1 MIPSLSSKGYANLSL
16 LSLFV
21 FVLFAC
27 RQEPPP
33 PLERVR
39 AIKTI
44 TVTERASGRA
54 RRFSGVIEAADKSS
68 ISFEVSGNV
77 QKVNVEV
84 GQKVEKDQVLA
95 VLDERTYK
103 LNVQGAEAALG
114 RAKVQLAD
122 KRKDLDRFKRIAK
135 ADPGA
140 ISQASID
147 QAQAAYDSAR
157 KNVQYTTSQLN
168 LAKRDLE
175 KTVLRAPFDGVIAE
189 KYVEPFFEVA
199 RGQKLFDIFIEGAME
214 AAISIP
220 ETEIEGI
227 FLGLQSEIRFPTES
241 EKIYKGVVTEI
252 SKVAGTANAFPVKIT
267 IQGDTARIRP
277 GMTAEVTLLLS
288 GNEQETSYLI
298 PIIAIG
304 HGAGKK
310 SYVFVYESGTSTVK
324 KTPIEAGGGVR
335 DNYAVISK
343 GVKGGDIIAVAGVSF
358 LEDGQKVKLM
368 E

>member
-1 MIPSLSSKGYANLSL
+1 MMSLSSRGYVNLLVL
-16 LSLFV
+16 LSF
-21 FVLFAC
+21 LFAFIAC
-27 RQEPPP
+27 REEPPP
-33 PLERVR
+33 PVERIR

-54 RRFSGVIEAADKSS
+54 RRFSGVIEAVDKSS

-77 QKVNVEV
+77 QKVNVDV
-84 GQKVEKDQVLA
+84 GQKVEKGQVLA

-103 LNVQGAEAALG
+103 LNVEGADAALG

-140 ISQASID
+140 ISQASVD
-147 QAQAAYDSAR
+147 QAQAAYDSSR
-157 KNVQYTTSQLN
+157 KNVQYVTSQLN

-227 FLGLQSEIRFPTES
+227 FLGLHSEIRFPTEF

-267 IQGDTARIRP
+267 IQGDTAHIHP

-288 GNEQETSYLI
+288 GDEQETSYLI

-304 HGAGKK
+304 HGTDKN

-324 KTPIEAGGGVR
+324 KTLIETGGGVR
-335 DNYAVISK
+335 DNNAVITK
-343 GVKGGDIIAVAGVSF
+343 GVKGGDIIVVAGISF
-358 LEDGQKVKLM
+358 LEDGQKVKLLQ
-368 E
+368 